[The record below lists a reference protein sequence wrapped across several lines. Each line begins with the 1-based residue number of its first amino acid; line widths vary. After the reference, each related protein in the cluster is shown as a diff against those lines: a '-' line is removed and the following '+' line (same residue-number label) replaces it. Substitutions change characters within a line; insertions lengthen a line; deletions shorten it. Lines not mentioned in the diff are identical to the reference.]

1 MEVDADADGEQVGGW
16 LRSDWQEGTSEETGD
31 ELLRDWEGRRG
42 RSLRSEQRSC
52 RNSILPCEEI
62 GRGGE
67 GWERMGG
74 RDDIEGS

>member
-31 ELLRDWEGRRG
+31 ELLRDWEEQRG

-52 RNSILPCEEI
+52 HNSILPCEEI
-62 GRGGE
+62 GRGGK
-67 GWERMGG
+67 GWEHMGG
-74 RDDIEGS
+74 RDVIEGS